1 MPWKNIKFRIL
12 GMESSVFME
21 MEKCPPHV
29 EAKYERPLVNIKVER
44 DKWLASSLF
53 RQVKHV
59 KITR

>member
-44 DKWLASSLF
+44 DK
-53 RQVKHV
+53 
-59 KITR
+59 